1 MYIEVRSI
9 AMKIRRY
16 RFPYGPLEVIVRRR
30 LLRLKMRLGNVASL
44 VSSSVKSCDL
54 PINHCRAGILQFTF
68 TNDFD

>member
-30 LLRLKMRLGNVASL
+30 LLRLKMRLGNVAFL
-44 VSSSVKSCDL
+44 VSSSVKRSLPSSKAHRSVPLPSWDL
-54 PINHCRAGILQFTF
+54 AI
-68 TNDFD
+68 